1 MKLNDNKRI
10 QLLWEEILAQNPS
23 KHPQVSLQDQSKQLL
38 LEYTE
43 ELTQS
48 LIEAASA
55 IAESKGSRQIDESD
69 IALLLG
75 MSFLLHISR
84 GI

>member
-23 KHPQVSLQDQSKQLL
+23 KHPQVSLQDQAKQLL

-84 GI
+84 SI